1 MKNVMQLIQNEI
13 NYKSKS
19 LEELEILSR
28 VASAELEASLINLRV
43 LGEMLSAAT
52 QDNDLGYFDKNSLEL
67 FGYMLMSQSETMQ
80 ALRVIVSN
88 AEFEMKERIKNGG
101 SQ

>member
-13 NYKSKS
+13 NYESKS
-19 LEELEILSR
+19 LEELKTLSR
-28 VASAELEASLINLRV
+28 TASAELEESLINLRV

-88 AEFEMKERIKNGG
+88 AEFEMKERIENGG
-101 SQ
+101 GQ